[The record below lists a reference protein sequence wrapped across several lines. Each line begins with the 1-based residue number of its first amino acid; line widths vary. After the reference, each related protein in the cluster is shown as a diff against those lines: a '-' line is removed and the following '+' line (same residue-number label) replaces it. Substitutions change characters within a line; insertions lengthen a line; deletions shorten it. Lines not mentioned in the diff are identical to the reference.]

1 LTDECRYLELFFD
14 CVANRD
20 NVGILYNIAGK
31 LKTVKLRANTSDYE
45 NFVVPEEMD
54 GEGEDGEDEGGDE
67 DETPEARKKRMWG
80 AKRKRDNE
88 VSCCV
93 VSTRNTD

>member
-1 LTDECRYLELFFD
+1 M
-14 CVANRD
+14 N
-20 NVGILYNIAGK
+20 
-31 LKTVKLRANTSDYE
+31 
-45 NFVVPEEMD
+45 

-88 VSCCV
+88 VSRFA
-93 VSTRNTD
+93 VSTSYTDGASACTFLASSLRLY

>member
-1 LTDECRYLELFFD
+1 M
-14 CVANRD
+14 N
-20 NVGILYNIAGK
+20 
-31 LKTVKLRANTSDYE
+31 
-45 NFVVPEEMD
+45 